1 MNGMHNLIVADFF
14 NLLFCFGFF
23 CNTGLLMR
31 RMEFHVIWGEIQF
44 CVIGVYIGACFI
56 AVSVS
61 YHELSHKCLR
71 YFSFPNEID

>member
-1 MNGMHNLIVADFF
+1 
-14 NLLFCFGFF
+14 
-23 CNTGLLMR
+23 MR
-31 RMEFHVIWGEIQF
+31 RMEFHVILGEIQF
-44 CVIGVYIGACFI
+44 CIIGVYIGACFI